1 MSRIAPVRAASCV
14 APIPQGRVVP
24 EPAAHP
30 EQRRPKPLEST
41 VTAVNTPAE
50 LFHTLNT
57 RLDEL
62 LDSAGRSR
70 ADVIRSLMTRV
81 IVGRDAE
88 QLRER
93 LDGRDAT
100 VLREQGVV
108 IGTPSAVEDQ
118 LGQLA
123 EVGVERV
130 MLQWMELDDL
140 AGLEL
145 LAERLLGVPA

>member
-1 MSRIAPVRAASCV
+1 
-14 APIPQGRVVP
+14 
-24 EPAAHP
+24 
-30 EQRRPKPLEST
+30 
-41 VTAVNTPAE
+41 
-50 LFHTLNT
+50 
-57 RLDEL
+57 
-62 LDSAGRSR
+62 
-70 ADVIRSLMTRV
+70 MTRV